1 VKIPP
6 RLDKLLR
13 WLPPALILALVLS
26 LLGALFLPLRSD
38 QIAIRIKAGD
48 NAATIGQRL
57 KESGIIRSARLFRF
71 MASLRGTDRRLIA
84 GTYSLGGN
92 HSLYATLRLLEKGNV
107 SAVKITF
114 PEGLSL
120 YKTLQRIERSG
131 LASYDELEKL
141 ATDSLFV
148 EKLTG
153 FRAPSLEGWLYPETY
168 FFPPDVNPEEILSQ
182 MTEQFFSRMR
192 AARIDPF
199 HTDNFYQVLIQ
210 ASIVEKESSFADE
223 RPLVAS
229 VIRNRL
235 EAGMRLESCPTVD
248 YVLERQGVKKT
259 VLSLQDTQIQSPYNT
274 YRNFGLPPG
283 PICNPSVSSLKAVL
297 EPAQTDYFFFVA
309 DRKGRNDFSATA
321 AEHMRKAAAYKR
333 AEWE

>member
-1 VKIPP
+1 MKIPP

-13 WLPPALILALVLS
+13 WLPPTLILALVLS
-26 LLGALFLPLRSD
+26 LLGALFLPMRSD

-120 YKTLQRIERSG
+120 YKTLHRIERSG

-309 DRKGRNDFSATA
+309 DRKGRNDFSTTA